1 MEKTIFHFTGMQN
14 DRTVTVDGN
23 WIEAAGN
30 RASIKF
36 QIFNDKGRKNML
48 INMDNVTYVEVIDK

>member
-1 MEKTIFHFTGMQN
+1 MEKTIFHFAGMQN

-30 RASIKF
+30 GASIKF